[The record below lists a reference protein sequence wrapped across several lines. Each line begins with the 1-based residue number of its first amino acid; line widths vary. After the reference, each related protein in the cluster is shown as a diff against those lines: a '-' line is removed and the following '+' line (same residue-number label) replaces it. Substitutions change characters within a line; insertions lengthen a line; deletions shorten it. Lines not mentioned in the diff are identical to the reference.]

1 MLGATNYKKNNKEGC
16 VNNMKNTIIAF
27 IAMNFAA
34 LALTASAQGPAGR
47 IVTVDLNKVF
57 TDYYKTPIASAKI
70 KDTAESFNK
79 ELNEMVDN
87 YKKEIE
93 DLNKLREDQDKPEYT
108 AEVRDQKRKAVS
120 EKLADTQKVQRD
132 IDDYRTSHGK
142 ILQDQQLR
150 MRQTILKEIQDVID
164 KNSRDAGYLLVLDK
178 SGNTANAVPT
188 ILFSQ
193 DSLDI
198 TDDITKILNK
208 NLPRSTETSKPV
220 EKKDDKK

>member
-1 MLGATNYKKNNKEGC
+1 MREQHEKYNCRIHGREFRGAGAHRVGAGTG
-16 VNNMKNTIIAF
+16 
-27 IAMNFAA
+27 
-34 LALTASAQGPAGR
+34 GR
-47 IVTVDLNKVF
+47 IVTIDLNKVF
-57 TDYYKTPIASAKI
+57 TDYYKTPIASGKI

-120 EKLADTQKVQRD
+120 EKLAETQKIQRD
-132 IDDYRTSHGK
+132 IDDYRTGHGK

-164 KNSRDAGYLLVLDK
+164 KESRDAGYQLVLDK

-188 ILFSQ
+188 ILYSQ

-198 TDDITKILNK
+198 TDEIIKVLNK
-208 NLPRSTETSKPV
+208 NQPKTAETPKPV

>member
-1 MLGATNYKKNNKEGC
+1 M
-16 VNNMKNTIIAF
+16 NNMKNTIVAF
-27 IAMNFAA
+27 VAMSFVA
-34 LALTASAQGPAGR
+34 LGLVASAQVPAGR

-57 TDYYKTPIASAKI
+57 TDYYKTPIASGKI

-132 IDDYRTSHGK
+132 IDDYRTGHGK
-142 ILQDQQLR
+142 ILQEQQLR

-164 KNSRDAGYLLVLDK
+164 KESRDAGYQLVLDK

-188 ILFSQ
+188 VLFSQ
-193 DSLDI
+193 DSLEI
-198 TDDITKILNK
+198 TDDIIKVLNK
-208 NLPRSTETSKPV
+208 NQPKTTEAPKPV

>member
-1 MLGATNYKKNNKEGC
+1 
-16 VNNMKNTIIAF
+16 MKNTIIAF
-27 IAMNFAA
+27 VAMSSVA
-34 LALTASAQGPAGR
+34 LAFTAAAQAPAGR

-93 DLNKLREDQDKPEYT
+93 ELNKLREDQDKPEYT
-108 AEVRDQKRKAVS
+108 AEVREQKRKAVS
-120 EKLADTQKVQRD
+120 EKLAETQKIQRD
-132 IDDYRTSHGK
+132 LEEYRTSHGK

-150 MRQTILKEIQDVID
+150 MRQTIVKEIQDVID
-164 KNSRDAGYLLVLDK
+164 KEARDAGYQLVLDK
-178 SGNTANAVPT
+178 SGTTANAVPT
-188 ILFSQ
+188 VLFSQ
-193 DSLDI
+193 DTLDI
-198 TDDITKILNK
+198 TDDLIKVLNK
-208 NLPRSTETSKPV
+208 NQPKTTEAPKRT

>member
-1 MLGATNYKKNNKEGC
+1 MNK
-16 VNNMKNTIIAF
+16 MKNTIIAF
-27 IAMNFAA
+27 VAMSSVA
-34 LALTASAQGPAGR
+34 LAFTAAAQAPAGR

-108 AEVRDQKRKAVS
+108 AEVREQKRKAVS
-120 EKLADTQKVQRD
+120 EKLAETQKIQRD
-132 IDDYRTSHGK
+132 LEEYRTSHGK

-150 MRQTILKEIQDVID
+150 MRQTIVKEIQDVVD
-164 KNSRDAGYLLVLDK
+164 KEARDAGYQLVLDK
-178 SGNTANAVPT
+178 SGTTANAVPT

-193 DSLDI
+193 DSMDI
-198 TDDITKILNK
+198 TDDLIKTLNK
-208 NLPRSTETSKPV
+208 NQPKTTEAPKPT
-220 EKKDDKK
+220 EKKDDKKKDDKK

>member
-1 MLGATNYKKNNKEGC
+1 M
-16 VNNMKNTIIAF
+16 NNMKETIVGF
-27 IAMNFAA
+27 VAMSFVA

-57 TDYYKTPIASAKI
+57 TDYYKTPIASGKI

-120 EKLADTQKVQRD
+120 EKLAETQKNQRD
-132 IDDYRTSHGK
+132 IDDYRTGHGK
-142 ILQDQQLR
+142 ILQEQQLR

-164 KNSRDAGYLLVLDK
+164 KESRDAGYQLVLDK

-188 ILFSQ
+188 VLFSQ

-198 TDDITKILNK
+198 TGDIIKVLNK
-208 NLPRSTETSKPV
+208 NQPKTTEAPKPV
-220 EKKDDKK
+220 EKKKDDKK

>member
-1 MLGATNYKKNNKEGC
+1 
-16 VNNMKNTIIAF
+16 MKNAIIAF
-27 IAMNFAA
+27 VAMSSVA
-34 LALTASAQGPAGR
+34 LAFTASAQAPTGR

-87 YKKEIE
+87 YKKGIE
-93 DLNKLREDQDKPEYT
+93 ELNKLREDQDKPEYT

-120 EKLADTQKVQRD
+120 EKLAETQKIQRD
-132 IDDYRTSHGK
+132 LEEYRTSHGK

-150 MRQTILKEIQDVID
+150 MRQTIVKEIQDVID
-164 KNSRDAGYLLVLDK
+164 KEARDAGYLLVMDK
-178 SGNTANAVPT
+178 SGTTANAVPT

-198 TDDITKILNK
+198 TDDLIKVLNK
-208 NLPRSTETSKPV
+208 NQPKTTEAPKPT

>member
-1 MLGATNYKKNNKEGC
+1 
-16 VNNMKNTIIAF
+16 MKNTIIAF
-27 IAMNFAA
+27 VAMSSVA
-34 LALTASAQGPAGR
+34 LAFTAAAQAPAGR

-108 AEVRDQKRKAVS
+108 AEVREQKRKAVS
-120 EKLADTQKVQRD
+120 EKLAETQKIQRD
-132 IDDYRTSHGK
+132 LEEYRTSHGK

-150 MRQTILKEIQDVID
+150 MRQTIVKEIQDVVD
-164 KNSRDAGYLLVLDK
+164 KEARDAGYQLVLDK
-178 SGNTANAVPT
+178 SGTTANAVPT

-193 DSLDI
+193 DSMDI
-198 TDDITKILNK
+198 TDDLIKTLNK
-208 NLPRSTETSKPV
+208 NQPKTTEAPKPT
-220 EKKDDKK
+220 EKKDDKKKDDKK

>member
-1 MLGATNYKKNNKEGC
+1 
-16 VNNMKNTIIAF
+16 MKNTIVTFLAVSF
-27 IAMNFAA
+27 VA
-34 LALTASAQGPAGR
+34 LALTASAQEPTGR

-93 DLNKLREDQDKPEYT
+93 ELNKLREDQDKPEYS
-108 AEVRDQKRKAVS
+108 AEVREQKRKAVS
-120 EKLADTQKVQRD
+120 EKLAETQKNQRD
-132 IDDYRTSHGK
+132 IDDYRQGHGK
-142 ILQDQQLR
+142 ILQEQQLR

-164 KNSRDAGYLLVLDK
+164 NESRSAGYQLVLDK

-188 ILFSQ
+188 VLFSQ

-198 TDDITKILNK
+198 TDNIIKVLNK
-208 NLPRSTETSKPV
+208 NQPKTTEAPKPV
-220 EKKDDKK
+220 DKKNDDKK

>member
-1 MLGATNYKKNNKEGC
+1 
-16 VNNMKNTIIAF
+16 MKNTIVAF
-27 IAMNFAA
+27 IAVSFVT
-34 LALTASAQGPAGR
+34 LALTASAQSSAGR

-93 DLNKLREDQDKPEYT
+93 DLNKLRDDQDKPEYT

-120 EKLADTQKVQRD
+120 EKLAETQKIQRD
-132 IDDYRTSHGK
+132 LEDYRTGHGK

-164 KNSRDAGYLLVLDK
+164 KESRDAGYMLVLDK
-178 SGNTANAVPT
+178 SGTTGNGVSGV
-188 ILFSQ
+188 LFSQ
-193 DSLDI
+193 DSLEI
-198 TDDITKILNK
+198 TDDIIKVLNK
-208 NLPRSTETSKPV
+208 NQPKATEASKPA
-220 EKKDDKK
+220 DKK

>member
-1 MLGATNYKKNNKEGC
+1 MSS
-16 VNNMKNTIIAF
+16 V
-27 IAMNFAA
+27 A
-34 LALTASAQGPAGR
+34 LALTASAQAPAGR
-47 IVTVDLNKVF
+47 IVTIDLNKVF
-57 TDYYKTPIASAKI
+57 TDYYKTPIASGKI

-93 DLNKLREDQDKPEYT
+93 ELNKLREEQDKPEYT
-108 AEVRDQKRKAVS
+108 AEVREQKRKAVS
-120 EKLADTQKVQRD
+120 EKLAETQKIQRD
-132 IDDYRTSHGK
+132 LEEYRTSHGK

-164 KNSRDAGYLLVLDK
+164 KESKDAGYQLVLDK
-178 SGNTANAVPT
+178 SGTTGNAVPT

-198 TDDITKILNK
+198 TDDIIKVLNK
-208 NLPRSTETSKPV
+208 NQPKTTDAAKPAD
-220 EKKDDKK
+220 KKDDKK

>member
-1 MLGATNYKKNNKEGC
+1 
-16 VNNMKNTIIAF
+16 MKNTIIAF
-27 IAMNFAA
+27 VAMSSVA
-34 LALTASAQGPAGR
+34 LAVTTSAQVPTGR

-57 TDYYKTPIASAKI
+57 TDYYKTPIASGKI

-120 EKLADTQKVQRD
+120 EKLAETQKIQRD
-132 IDDYRTSHGK
+132 LEEYRTSHGK
-142 ILQDQQLR
+142 ILQEQQLR
-150 MRQTILKEIQDVID
+150 MRQTIVKEIQDVID
-164 KNSRDAGYLLVLDK
+164 KEARDAGYQLVLDK
-178 SGNTANAVPT
+178 SGTTANAVPT

-198 TDDITKILNK
+198 TEDLIKVLNK
-208 NLPRSTETSKPV
+208 NQPKATESPKPA
-220 EKKDDKK
+220 EKKDNKK

>member
-1 MLGATNYKKNNKEGC
+1 
-16 VNNMKNTIIAF
+16 MKNTIVTFLAVSF
-27 IAMNFAA
+27 VA
-34 LALTASAQGPAGR
+34 LALTASAQEPTGR

-93 DLNKLREDQDKPEYT
+93 ELNKLREDQDKPEYS
-108 AEVRDQKRKAVS
+108 AEVREQKRKAVS
-120 EKLADTQKVQRD
+120 EKLAETQKNQRD
-132 IDDYRTSHGK
+132 IDDYRQGHGK
-142 ILQDQQLR
+142 ILQEQQLR

-164 KNSRDAGYLLVLDK
+164 NESRSTGYQLVLDK

-188 ILFSQ
+188 VLFSQ

-198 TDDITKILNK
+198 TDNIIKVLNK
-208 NLPRSTETSKPV
+208 NQPKTTEAPKPV
-220 EKKDDKK
+220 DKKNDDKK

>member
-1 MLGATNYKKNNKEGC
+1 
-16 VNNMKNTIIAF
+16 MKNKIIAF
-27 IAMNFAA
+27 VAMSSVA
-34 LALTASAQGPAGR
+34 LAFAASAQAPGGR

-93 DLNKLREDQDKPEYT
+93 ELNKLREDQDKPEYT
-108 AEVRDQKRKAVS
+108 TEVREQKRKAVS
-120 EKLADTQKVQRD
+120 EKLAETQKIQRD
-132 IDDYRTSHGK
+132 LEEYRTSHGK

-150 MRQTILKEIQDVID
+150 MRQTIVKEIQDVID
-164 KNSRDAGYLLVLDK
+164 KESRSAGYQLVLDK
-178 SGNTANAVPT
+178 SGTTGNAVPT
-188 ILFSQ
+188 VLFSQ

-198 TDDITKILNK
+198 TDDLIKILNK
-208 NLPRSTETSKPV
+208 NQPKTTEAPKPA

>member
-1 MLGATNYKKNNKEGC
+1 M
-16 VNNMKNTIIAF
+16 NNMKNTIVAF
-27 IAMNFAA
+27 VTMSFVA
-34 LALTASAQGPAGR
+34 LGLTASAQVPTGR

-57 TDYYKTPIASAKI
+57 TDYYKTPIASGKI

-120 EKLADTQKVQRD
+120 EKLAETQKIQRD
-132 IDDYRTSHGK
+132 IDDYRTGHGK
-142 ILQDQQLR
+142 ILQEQQLR

-164 KNSRDAGYLLVLDK
+164 KESRDAGYQLVLDK

-188 ILFSQ
+188 VLFSQ

-198 TDDITKILNK
+198 TDDIIKVLNK
-208 NLPRSTETSKPV
+208 NQPKTTEAPKPV
-220 EKKDDKK
+220 EKKKDDKK

>member
-1 MLGATNYKKNNKEGC
+1 
-16 VNNMKNTIIAF
+16 MKNTIIAF
-27 IAMNFAA
+27 VAMSSVV
-34 LALTASAQGPAGR
+34 LAFTASAQGPAGR
-47 IVTVDLNKVF
+47 IVIVDLNKVF

-93 DLNKLREDQDKPEYT
+93 ELNKLREDQDKPEYT

-120 EKLADTQKVQRD
+120 EKLAETQKIQRD
-132 IDDYRTSHGK
+132 LEEYRTSHGK

-150 MRQTILKEIQDVID
+150 MRQTIVKEIQDVID
-164 KNSRDAGYLLVLDK
+164 KEARDAGYQLVLDK
-178 SGNTANAVPT
+178 SGTTANAVPT
-188 ILFSQ
+188 VLFSQ

-198 TDDITKILNK
+198 TDDLIKVLNK
-208 NLPRSTETSKPV
+208 NQPKTTEAPRPT
-220 EKKDDKK
+220 EKKDDKKKDDKK